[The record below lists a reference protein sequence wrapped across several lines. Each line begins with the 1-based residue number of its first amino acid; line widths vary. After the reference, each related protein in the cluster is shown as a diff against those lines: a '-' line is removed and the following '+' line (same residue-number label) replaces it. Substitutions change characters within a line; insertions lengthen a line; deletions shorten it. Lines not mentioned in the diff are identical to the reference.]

1 MPIGALETKVD
12 QILDRAINETPLSQ
26 GGTWGDL
33 LGIAG
38 EATLTPGGREL
49 LVLSRKEGLEHT
61 VRLIARHLDT
71 D

>member
-1 MPIGALETKVD
+1 MGALETKIN
-12 QILDRAINETPLSQ
+12 QILDRAIKETPLSQ

-33 LGIAG
+33 LGVSG
-38 EATLTPGGREL
+38 EATLTPVDREL
-49 LVLSRKEGLEHT
+49 LVLSRIKGLEHT